1 VYGTP
6 GIRVVAG
13 APWTAPC
20 GGCRGGCDR
29 RVFGTRKQAIYSSF
43 FIAADFGRKLRS
55 SCTMVGMG
63 TSFGDDSDFGEDQT
77 QCIFCK
83 QRDIFLLASLFY
95 RSDDKSSCWNR
106 IRA

>member
-29 RVFGTRKQAIYSSF
+29 RVFGTRKQAIE
-43 FIAADFGRKLRS
+43 RKLRA

-77 QCIFCK
+77 QCIFYK